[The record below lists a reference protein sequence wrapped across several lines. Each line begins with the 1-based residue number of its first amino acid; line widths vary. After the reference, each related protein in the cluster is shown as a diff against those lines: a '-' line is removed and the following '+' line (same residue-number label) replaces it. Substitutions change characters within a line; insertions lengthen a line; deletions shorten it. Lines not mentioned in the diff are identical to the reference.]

1 MGIRVGA
8 LVAPVGL
15 GATIVAASANV
26 FAQSGFGSPNDQF
39 RYVYKNTVDNEFFSR
54 AYCEDTQHNRGR
66 FLEMLGLKGY
76 TYGEVDAETFINMGE
91 TKQIFV
97 EVIQ

>member
-39 RYVYKNTVDNEFFSR
+39 RYVYKNTVDNEFSVVLI
-54 AYCEDTQHNRGR
+54 AKILNTI
-66 FLEMLGLKGY
+66 
-76 TYGEVDAETFINMGE
+76 VDDSLRCW
-91 TKQIFV
+91 V
-97 EVIQ
+97 